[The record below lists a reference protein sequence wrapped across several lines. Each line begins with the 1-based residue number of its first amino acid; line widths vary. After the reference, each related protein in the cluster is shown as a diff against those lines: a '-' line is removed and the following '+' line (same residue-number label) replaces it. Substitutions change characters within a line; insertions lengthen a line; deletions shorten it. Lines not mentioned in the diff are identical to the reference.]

1 MKILLFAVLCA
12 LAGTSGWIGFELRAI
27 RKIHQARWD
36 YERAR
41 FITSRDDDLSESEI
55 NAIMKAALSH
65 PYELPHT
72 IRKSSAEEPNGVA
85 CQYGQQKYMH
95 I

>member
-1 MKILLFAVLCA
+1 M
-12 LAGTSGWIGFELRAI
+12 R
-27 RKIHQARWD
+27 
-36 YERAR
+36 RAR